1 MDSNPVPKTMLSS
14 LSSQLTAIER
24 RDWELWVLLL
34 GTGIVISLGLLI
46 IVFPSSF
53 YSNGALHIDVTISKE
68 LFFGFISLLVL
79 FNLYVISRKFEF
91 RRTRQQLVSST
102 IQNEIIRL
110 QSFNDPLT
118 EVYNRRS
125 LDEMAARY
133 VSRAG
138 RLKTDLTF
146 LLIDVDRFKE
156 VNSKFGHLTGDVVLA
171 EMAAILRS
179 CVRGCDSVVRYGGDE
194 FLILLEEANIIN
206 SEIIVQRI
214 TKALT
219 GWNQRGQLQDFEVT
233 MSIGLSQWQE
243 GKSLDE
249 MLAEADRHM
258 YAQKKIVQDQARGRH

>member
-1 MDSNPVPKTMLSS
+1 MDENPAPKTMLSS
-14 LSSQLTAIER
+14 LSGQLTAIER
-24 RDWELWVLLL
+24 RDWELFVLLL
-34 GTGIVISLGLLI
+34 GTGIVISLGLLF
-46 IVFPSSF
+46 IVFPSTF
-53 YSNGALHIDVTISKE
+53 YSNGNLHIDLTISKE
-68 LFFGFISLLVL
+68 LFFGLISLLVL
-79 FNLYVISRKFEF
+79 FNLYVIARKFEF
-91 RRTRQQLVSST
+91 RRTRQQLISST

-125 LDEMAARY
+125 LDEMASRY
-133 VSRAG
+133 VSRAS

-171 EMAAILRS
+171 EMAAILKS

-194 FLILLEEANIIN
+194 FLVLLEEANIIN
-206 SEIIVQRI
+206 ADIIVQRI

-219 GWNQRGQLQDFEVT
+219 GWNQRGQLHNFEVT
-233 MSIGLSQWQE
+233 VSIGLSQWQE
-243 GKSLDE
+243 GKSLDD

-258 YAQKKIVQDQARGRH
+258 YAQKKLLQDQPRSPK